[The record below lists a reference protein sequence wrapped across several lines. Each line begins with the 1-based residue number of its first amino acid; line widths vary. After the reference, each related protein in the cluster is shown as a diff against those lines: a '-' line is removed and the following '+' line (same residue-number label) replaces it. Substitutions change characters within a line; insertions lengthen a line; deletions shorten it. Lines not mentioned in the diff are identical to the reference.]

1 MKISRNQASPREVDR
16 AGPARASRGRQSG
29 WALACIVAAV
39 VLAGAAFPRQQ
50 PQVSP
55 GSGESNSAS
64 QAASVPAVPAQPETA
79 EENVAQHGS
88 DGGSLQSSQQIAEE
102 SAKLLKLATD
112 LKAEVDKTNK
122 DTLSLR
128 VVRKADEIERL
139 AHNVRIRMRAV
150 VAAN

>member
-1 MKISRNQASPREVDR
+1 
-16 AGPARASRGRQSG
+16 
-29 WALACIVAAV
+29 VAAV

-55 GSGESNSAS
+55 GSGQSDSAS
-64 QAASVPAVPAQPETA
+64 QAASVPAVPARPETP
-79 EENVAQHGS
+79 EEKAAQNIS

-139 AHNVRIRMRAV
+139 AHNVRIRMKAV

>member
-1 MKISRNQASPREVDR
+1 
-16 AGPARASRGRQSG
+16 
-29 WALACIVAAV
+29 VAAV

-50 PQVSP
+50 PQASP
-55 GSGESNSAS
+55 GSGESNSAP
-64 QAASVPAVPAQPETA
+64 QAASVPAVPAQPETP
-79 EENVAQHGS
+79 EEKAAQHGG
-88 DGGSLQSSQQIAEE
+88 DEGSLQSSQQIAEE
-102 SAKLLKLATD
+102 SAKLLRLATD

-122 DTLSLR
+122 DTLSLH